1 MKSLIEVTH
10 LESNTLRGHRP
21 LSYAVNKIHLSPND
35 HSGALYNVSIMC
47 LSTGVCLP
55 NYERPAAEDGQAS
68 TLQLNGYVRYS
79 CSEEGVLVHLY
90 NDENCESSEDD
101 FNYAIVYVPHSL
113 CATVHHNRY

>member
-1 MKSLIEVTH
+1 
-10 LESNTLRGHRP
+10 
-21 LSYAVNKIHLSPND
+21 
-35 HSGALYNVSIMC
+35 MC